1 MAPRPVVA
9 IIQARMGSTRLPG
22 KVLADVAGKPLL
34 AHMLE
39 RVSLA
44 RSLDAVWV
52 ATSDAAAD
60 DAIARLAKGAGV
72 SVFRGSESDVLGRY
86 AGAAEAAGAR
96 TVVRLTAD
104 CPLLAPE
111 VIDRVVARS
120 PSAART
126 SRPTLP
132 PQGAPIRTVWTP
144 KSSRAPRSTPRGD
157 RRATRRPRARHA
169 PTCDRGGFAAR
180 EVHPE
185 RQLGSVRIA
194 VAAPPQGPRGR
205 RARPPELVPTR
216 PHFGLEDVL
225 AWLANAAGS

>member
-1 MAPRPVVA
+1 VAPRPVVA

-52 ATSDAAAD
+52 ATSEAAAD
-60 DAIARLAKGAGV
+60 DAIARLAEGAGV
-72 SVFRGSESDVLGRY
+72 PVFRGSEADVLGRF

-111 VIDRVVARS
+111 VIDRVVA
-120 PSAART
+120 AFAEGGHDIATNTGADWRT
-126 SRPTLP
+126 YPDGMDVEVLS
-132 PQGAPIRTVWTP
+132 
-144 KSSRAPRSTPRGD
+144 RSTLDRMAATVVDPRE
-157 RRATRRPRARHA
+157 REHVTAHLY
-169 PTCDRGGFAAR
+169 RGGHSLR
-180 EVHPE
+180 EVHLDRP
-185 RQLGSVRIA
+185 LGDLRIT
-194 VAAPPQGPRGR
+194 VDTPQDLALVSRVLS
-205 RARPPELVPTR
+205 ARPGYALD
-216 PHFGLEDVL
+216 DVL
-225 AWLANAAGS
+225 ACLGV